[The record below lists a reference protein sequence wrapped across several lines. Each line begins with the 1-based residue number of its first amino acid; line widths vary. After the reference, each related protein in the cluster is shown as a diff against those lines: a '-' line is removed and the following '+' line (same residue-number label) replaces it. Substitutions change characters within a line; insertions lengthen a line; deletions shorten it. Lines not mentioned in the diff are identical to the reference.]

1 MEQLPLLFDLV
12 RNRWLFQ
19 PSSAMMK
26 RVFSVV
32 NIVFGAQQTTFIL
45 NDLFELTVMWRHY
58 SGIRRGTRTDAPE
71 PEPIA

>member
-1 MEQLPLLFDLV
+1 MLFDLV

-19 PSSAMMK
+19 PSSEMMK

-32 NIVFGAQQTTFIL
+32 NIVLGAQQTTFIL